1 MLILTRNVGEKILID
16 GGITITVVDI
26 GTNRVSIGIEA
37 PRNVVVLR
45 EEVHDLRKQQEKEQR

>member
-1 MLILTRNVGEKILID
+1 MLVLTRNVGEKILID

-26 GTNRVSIGIEA
+26 GTNRVSIGIDP

-45 EEVHDLRKQQEKEQR
+45 EEVHDLRKQAEKEQR